1 MSVLAKPAARA
12 ARASRRPPESDAVGG
27 GRRRRERRRG
37 RETVDAA
44 ALQAKLEVNAPDDEY
59 EREADAVAEKVT
71 RMPPQRLGASGSGG
85 AGTGSVGGSTLH
97 RKPSDEPGGAAALPV
112 APAGPSLQ
120 REEDEEDA
128 ADVGS
133 SQPLQREETEEDEAA
148 AETAQPLQ
156 REATGE
162 DDDPEPSPPLQ
173 RRLASSRRERP
184 RVSGA
189 FESSLRRLR
198 QGGGQP
204 LSSELLAYMEARF
217 GRDFGQVRAHA
228 GPEAALLARQ
238 VRARAFTVG
247 HDIVFGEGQLR
258 PREPEGR
265 RLVAHELTHVL
276 QQQGGLHRV
285 QRELEGESVRPK
297 VPSLSELR
305 TLFALDD
312 AAVPKPVLEIVA
324 DLIERVLAVGSAA
337 EALAVFIEEN
347 VNATTV
353 KRTLES
359 SRYRVELRSDQ
370 KDSGR
375 TLQWV
380 LRHAESNEAVFGREH
395 TRAEPT
401 DAAPSAEADEDTI
414 SVPTPLGTSPDQETT
429 MVEAAPELAEVPPEA
444 VVPETAGPEVAA
456 APPSEASAS
465 ESLAEARSQADDA
478 ATSAGEAAPVGL
490 DEEVPAGEEPTAEAP
505 AEAPIVEPQ
514 MPPPPE
520 ELGPAAQ
527 QRLGS
532 ARSAAGARASAEST
546 LPSAE
551 ASTGEARAAVTEP
564 PEEQLAEA
572 RAELV
577 ATLEQRPEP
586 SPEIEALCQRIY
598 QAIRDR
604 RPPDEDSLLEA
615 DPTSAAREAGG
626 ELNESIESDADRVE
640 GEYAGLDEAPPTEAA
655 APGTPIETPPTEV
668 ESRDIDAEG
677 AAPDPVPDADIDLGA
692 DVEGSAQQMT
702 DAGMDTEPARLVQ
715 SGPIAEAREAHG
727 ELSETAERDPAE
739 VIAEQQAAIERAQ
752 GDMAQLQAQAL
763 AAMNSF
769 REGTIEGSG
778 TQQVTMV
785 GSEVDMR
792 RAASGRANDIVIFT
806 QQQVHTLLEPLSR
819 TALATWNA
827 ELPRLSREF
836 RSSLDRVQDWIDE
849 RHSGAGGAVLSVVDY
864 ALGYPD
870 WVVDEYDRA
879 EREFGDGVCD
889 VIRNISRD
897 VNAVIAAAEAIIA
910 DARRQI
916 DDVFAALPAELQ
928 GWAEEQRQG
937 FSARLDSL
945 QEEAQQARDDFN
957 RDLTERAAG
966 AVQEV
971 RQEIHQLR
979 EAAGGLL
986 GRIAAAIEAF
996 LEDPARFIINGLLE
1010 LLGIE
1015 PTAFWALVDRLG
1027 EVVSGIAD
1035 DPLGFAN
1042 NLLEALTQGFTQ
1054 FFDNI
1059 GTHLL
1064 QGLLDWLFSG
1074 LGSVGVQLPPDFSL
1088 SSIVTFF
1095 LQLMGLTWDN
1105 IREILARHIGEEN
1118 VALLER
1124 AYEIIQVLIE
1134 QGPSGIL
1141 EMIREQLD
1149 PSVILQTVMDAAIEM
1164 VIEALI
1170 TQATVRIL
1178 GMLNPAGA
1186 ILQAIDAI
1194 YRVVKWV
1201 FENAAQIFT
1210 LVETIVNGAYDILNG
1225 NIGGMANAIESALA
1239 GLIPPVI
1246 DFLAGFVGLGDLP
1259 ERIAGVIRDL
1269 QGWVLGIVDRVV
1281 GFIAAQ
1287 ARRVL
1292 TALGIGGGDEDGAA
1306 ADGDTEGVGETVNF
1320 SADGEGHRLWIEP
1333 AGDGA
1338 TVMVASE
1345 REPLGQKLDR
1355 WERELPTKVAEEYRG
1370 EASNLLTAT
1379 MDQLTRTER
1388 QAGEEES
1395 ADQAATNDAPQ
1406 QVAAAIQEHA
1416 ETVAAERTLS
1426 QNLIRLFELFG
1437 ESADLVTIFEQQ
1449 IHRAHADARGD
1460 IETGVGQLNEEA
1472 TKPETWDA
1480 ATALMKNKGEAN
1492 KGGLVAAKPLLVRDH
1507 RFGNHATLVAAEATQ
1522 SAGAELEAEGK
1533 PYDLRVKEDAL
1544 AWIMAGSRKTI
1555 FHGAGFDRSRDA
1567 LWEEAL
1573 GGASAVSTVRVDIKA
1588 KLQADGTTVSP
1599 QLEEALRGTD
1609 VYVFLTQ
1616 VLRRQQHHFTPENFG
1631 EQIWHVPANQDYL
1644 TSRFRKPGDHEW
1656 IPTNYIPNVLARASE
1671 QDVLLGEKWI
1681 LLQQRLRTSTADL
1694 IYNPNITMPY
1704 ATTGTVD
1711 VSGQTHRTLTGHIGA
1726 LWGLEIDDEG
1736 NERFKPLTAGQ
1747 GPWHDSLRAAF
1758 DAAHPQRPAD
1768 AVTALKNITDHTIW
1782 GGGTYPADLVTTYYR
1797 SQNEAS
1803 EVTIDELAASQGAIK
1818 ATLLTWFDQKNA
1830 EFQ

>member
-1 MSVLAKPAARA
+1 M
-12 ARASRRPPESDAVGG
+12 G

-37 RETVDAA
+37 QETVDAA

-59 EREADAVAEKVT
+59 EREADAVADKVT
-71 RMPPQRLGASGSGG
+71 RMPPQRLASNGAGGSGMTLV
-85 AGTGSVGGSTLH
+85 AGGTLS
-97 RKPSDEPGGAAALPV
+97 RKPSDELGGSAAALT

-128 ADVGS
+128 NEVGTL
-133 SQPLQREETEEDEAA
+133 QLLQREADEEDDAS
-148 AETAQPLQ
+148 AEMSRPLQ
-156 REATGE
+156 REAMT
-162 DDDPEPSPPLQ
+162 DDDEPGESPALQ
-173 RRLASSRRERP
+173 RRAAGRRHERP
-184 RVSGA
+184 QVTGA

-198 QGGGQP
+198 QSGGQP
-204 LSSELLAYMEARF
+204 LPSELLGYMEARF
-217 GRDFGQVRAHA
+217 GRDFGQVRSHS

-258 PREPEGR
+258 PREPDGR

-285 QRELEGESVRPK
+285 QRELEAEPDRPK

-312 AAVPKPVLEIVA
+312 AAVPKPVLDIVA
-324 DLIERVLAVGSAA
+324 DLLERVLAVGSAA
-337 EALAVFIEEN
+337 EALAVFIDKN

-370 KDSGR
+370 EDSGR

-380 LRHAESNEAVFGREH
+380 LRRVESNEAVFGREH

-401 DAAPSAEADEDTI
+401 DTAPSAEADEDTI
-414 SVPTPLGTSPDQETT
+414 SVPTPLGTSPDQDTT
-429 MVEAAPELAEVPPEA
+429 MVEAAPDLAEVPPEA
-444 VVPETAGPEVAA
+444 VVAETAGPEVAA
-456 APPSEASAS
+456 TPPGEASAS
-465 ESLAEARSQADDA
+465 ESLAEARAQADDSA
-478 ATSAGEAAPVGL
+478 ASTGEAAQVGL
-490 DEEVPAGEEPTAEAP
+490 DEEVPAGEEPAAEAP
-505 AEAPIVEPQ
+505 AEAPMVEPQ

-532 ARSAAGARASAEST
+532 ARGAAGSRASAEST

-572 RAELV
+572 RADLV
-577 ATLEQRPEP
+577 AALEQRPEP

-615 DPTSAAREAGG
+615 DPTSAARQAGG
-626 ELNESIESDADRVE
+626 ELNDSIQSDADRVE

-655 APGTPIETPPTEV
+655 VPGTPLETPPTEV

-692 DVEGSAQQMT
+692 DVENSAQQMA
-702 DAGMDTEPARLVQ
+702 DAGMETEPAQLVQ

-763 AAMNSF
+763 AAMNSS

-778 TQQVTMV
+778 TQQTTMV
-785 GSEVDMR
+785 GSEEEMR
-792 RAASGRANDIVIFT
+792 RAASGRADELFT
-806 QQQVHTLLEPLSR
+806 SAQGRVRGLLEPLAR
-819 TALATWNA
+819 TAMATWDA

-889 VIRNISRD
+889 VIRDISRD

-910 DARRQI
+910 EARRQI
-916 DDVFAALPAELQ
+916 DEVFASLPAELQ

-945 QEEAQQARDDFN
+945 QEETQQARDDFN
-957 RDLTERAAG
+957 RDLTQRAAG

-971 RQEIHQLR
+971 RQEIHELR

-986 GRIAAAIEAF
+986 GRIASAIEAF
-996 LEDPARFIINGLLE
+996 LDDPVRFIINGLLE
-1010 LLGIE
+1010 LVGIE
-1015 PTAFWALVDRLG
+1015 PSAFWALVDRLG

-1042 NLLEALTQGFTQ
+1042 NLLEALAQGFTQ

-1059 GTHLL
+1059 GAHLL

-1134 QGPSGIL
+1134 QGPSGII

-1186 ILQAIDAI
+1186 VLQAIEAI

-1201 FENAAQIFT
+1201 FENAARIFT
-1210 LVETIVNGAYDILNG
+1210 LVETIVNGAYDIMNG
-1225 NIGGMANAIESALA
+1225 NIGGMANAVETALA

-1292 TALGIGGGDEDGAA
+1292 AALGIGGGDE
-1306 ADGDTEGVGETVNF
+1306 EGEEELEDMEERTTMSGET
-1320 SADGEGHRLWIEP
+1320 H
-1333 AGDGA
+1333 
-1338 TVMVASE
+1338 TVTVDLEQHHVMMASE
-1345 REPLGQKLDR
+1345 REDEIATKAATARSQLASLRDSDPAKATDAEQKLDAIN
-1355 WERELPTKVAEEYRG
+1355 LK
-1370 EASNLLTAT
+1370 AS
-1379 MDQLTRTER
+1379 QI
-1388 QAGEEES
+1388 
-1395 ADQAATNDAPQ
+1395 
-1406 QVAAAIQEHA
+1406 VAAIPNPTDA
-1416 ETVAAERTLS
+1416 
-1426 QNLIRLFELFG
+1426 NK
-1437 ESADLVTIFEQQ
+1437 
-1449 IHRAHADARGD
+1449 DARLAEIRSLTDQVLVLLRDYG
-1460 IETGVGQLNEEA
+1460 ETFGVHS
-1472 TKPETWDA
+1472 
-1480 ATALMKNKGEAN
+1480 
-1492 KGGLVAAKPLLVRDH
+1492 LLEPIP
-1507 RFGNHATLVAAEATQ
+1507 AYPP
-1522 SAGAELEAEGK
+1522 AELGLHPMNSEK
-1533 PYDLRVKEDAL
+1533 
-1544 AWIMAGSRKTI
+1544 
-1555 FHGAGFDRSRDA
+1555 
-1567 LWEEAL
+1567 
-1573 GGASAVSTVRVDIKA
+1573 SAHPSP
-1588 KLQADGTTVSP
+1588 DGIPRES
-1599 QLEEALRGTD
+1599 
-1609 VYVFLTQ
+1609 
-1616 VLRRQQHHFTPENFG
+1616 H
-1631 EQIWHVPANQDYL
+1631 HVPANELAQSLSEALDGVIADL
-1644 TSRFRKPGDHEW
+1644 HDEPTAAAAIGPLSRRTVPTLDASGDDL
-1656 IPTNYIPNVLARASE
+1656 PA
-1671 QDVLLGEKWI
+1671 I
-1681 LLQQRLRTSTADL
+1681 LLHQT
-1694 IYNPNITMPY
+1694 
-1704 ATTGTVD
+1704 
-1711 VSGQTHRTLTGHIGA
+1711 THRTGSTAVHRAHMRELVERKIAELHRGAEARRASSMEQANQEVDRAASDIDVRTGSGRLAMNPQGRHWQSFIQQARAAA
-1726 LWGLEIDDEG
+1726 L
-1736 NERFKPLTAGQ
+1736 Q
-1747 GPWHDSLRAAF
+1747 LRAAGLAEATTPEVQESVEGEIAEAMSAISTTENTCREES
-1758 DAAHPQRPAD
+1758 DAE
-1768 AVTALKNITDHTIW
+1768 
-1782 GGGTYPADLVTTYYR
+1782 
-1797 SQNEAS
+1797 EA
-1803 EVTIDELAASQGAIK
+1803 TIDREVETEVSMAIEIAYTAGLTQAVAAVLAALDASVVDGPK
-1818 ATLLTWFDQKNA
+1818 AEQPSEAELRRNA
-1830 EFQ
+1830 DNNPLWKKLRGRG